1 MSDFFVRLNAPRAT
15 FAQDMND
22 AERQLMQQHGVY
34 WHSWMARGNVLVFGL
49 VADPKGAFGMGVVR
63 FDSAEEVRR
72 FADNDPTIVANAGF
86 SMDVFA
92 MPVGAVQP

>member
-15 FAQDMND
+15 FAQDMNE

-34 WHSWMARGNVLVFGL
+34 WHSWMARGNVLAFGL
-49 VADPKGAFGMGVVR
+49 VADPKGAFGMGIVR
-63 FDSAEEVRR
+63 FDSAEEAHR

-92 MPVGAVQP
+92 MPFGAVQP